1 MATLDELMEQARQDV
16 ENAKPLTKV
25 IVSGNQQTVVELTDE
40 EYEAMIASQ
49 ANDMFN
55 VQEKGYISDRQ
66 NAYKPIDEQL
76 DMQYWDKVNGTSLW
90 EEHIAEVKATY
101 PKPSA

>member
-1 MATLDELMEQARQDV
+1 MATLEELTVIARQSV
-16 ENAKPLTKV
+16 EDAKPLTKV

-40 EYEAMIASQ
+40 EYEAMILSQ